1 MALTLDVQLNQA
13 VLSWPELRDRAAAAE
28 DAGYGAL
35 WVFDHLAGDCFNG
48 DSMLEGFTLLGALA
62 TTTSTIQLGVMVA
75 NVNNRTPALLAV
87 AAATVTAIAERRFH
101 LGVGA
106 GGPPDSP
113 WSAEMRAVGQRV
125 EPTIAG
131 RHALVENA
139 LDTIDLLWADDR
151 PADVAAFPLPRPRPP
166 VVIGVNSVELAALAG
181 RRADGVNVDWHHPR
195 RDQLLA
201 AATSAADVAGRTD
214 DFALTTW
221 LRWDAALLATD
232 HPMRAEM
239 TERSIRRA
247 VLVVPAEVTPRQLA
261 AVRAIS
267 GGSQ

>member
-13 VLSWPELRDRAAAAE
+13 VLSWPELRDRAAAAQ

-48 DSMLEGFTLLGALA
+48 DSMLEAFTLLGALA
-62 TTTSTIQLGVMVA
+62 TTTSTIELGVMVA

-87 AAATVTAIAERRFH
+87 AAATVSAIGERPFH
-101 LGVGA
+101 LGIGA

-113 WSAEMRAVGQRV
+113 WSAEMRAVGQPV

-131 RHALVENA
+131 RHALVESS
-139 LDTIDLLWADDR
+139 LDTIELLWADDR
-151 PADVAAFPLPRPRPP
+151 PAEVAAFPLPRPRPP
-166 VVIGVNSVELAALAG
+166 VIIGVNSAELATLAG

-195 RDQLLA
+195 REELFA
-201 AATSAADVAGRTD
+201 AATAAAGAAGRTD

-221 LRWDAALLATD
+221 LRWEPALVAAD
-232 HPMRAEM
+232 HPICAEM
-239 TERSIRRA
+239 AERGIRRA
-247 VLVVPAEVTPRQLA
+247 VLVVPADVSATRLASPPR
-261 AVRAIS
+261 
-267 GGSQ
+267 